1 MTKTRTENI
10 KSSLD
15 EATNESLLFLTRA
28 FRGSIDLA
36 DNKNARL
43 LGAATATVG
52 AWSRHEQTQSA
63 REATRFAMA
72 GVLAREEGVKVSDMM
87 RLTMPLHSVTR
98 HLGGGDGE

>member
-1 MTKTRTENI
+1 MSKTRTENI

-72 GVLAREEGVKVSDMM
+72 GVLAREEGKTVSAMM
-87 RLTMPLHSVTR
+87 QLTMPQHSVAKQ
-98 HLGGGDGE
+98 LAAGDDE